1 MQQPILLTGFNA
13 FGQRKLNSSEMVVN
27 TIVSDR
33 TVPSLI
39 AEILPTEFSAA
50 GKRIKQLLL
59 LHRPVV
65 CICVGMNESLEAMAI
80 EQRAHNLDHA
90 RIPDN
95 AGECP
100 SNRQIIPNGAPVLF
114 PNLPMDLIVAK
125 LEQHSV
131 PFSHSQSAG
140 TFVCNHVFY
149 TVAAEIQR
157 LSLPTRFGFIHVPAL
172 HDAPSDP
179 QLRTLANGIQ
189 LCIEACCE
197 ESA

>member
-1 MQQPILLTGFNA
+1 MHQRILLTGFNP

-27 TIVSDR
+27 AIASEGS
-33 TVPSLI
+33 VPSLI
-39 AEILPTEFSAA
+39 TEILPTEFSAA
-50 GKRIKQLLL
+50 GKRVKQLLS
-59 LHRPVV
+59 LHRPAV

-95 AGECP
+95 AGESP
-100 SNRQIIPNGAPVLF
+100 SNRQIIPNGTPVLH
-114 PNLPMDLIVAK
+114 PNLPMDLIFAK
-125 LEQHSV
+125 LKQHEI
-131 PFSHSQSAG
+131 PFSQSQSAG

-172 HDAPSDP
+172 NDAAPDS
-179 QLRTLANGIQ
+179 QLPTLVHGIR
-189 LCIEACCE
+189 LCIEVCRE
-197 ESA
+197 HWV